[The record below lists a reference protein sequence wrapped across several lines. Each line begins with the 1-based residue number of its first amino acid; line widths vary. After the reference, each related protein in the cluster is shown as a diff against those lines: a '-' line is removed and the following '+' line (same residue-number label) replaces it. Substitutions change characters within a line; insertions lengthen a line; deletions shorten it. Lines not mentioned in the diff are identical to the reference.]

1 MKEQELL
8 KNKLQILDK
17 RLNAFSQG
25 YRQNI
30 AILGE
35 DSDEISYLLDNYF
48 SLNKIREVIYIR
60 TSVAHIDRRGF
71 FKSILFSLLS
81 EYLNKTDSLDNLINY
96 SQPMLPATLDFAKD
110 VIKRN
115 NPPSF
120 IEALELINKFINE
133 ISKRCVFVIENFLKL
148 KDIFPTFH
156 QDFSKFIILQNNCM
170 VILSD
175 VDTKESEKTLYSELN
190 FLFGNFEKIAIDES
204 NFISRFMCVRKSF
217 DCIAPSPFFVS
228 FFVNILGPN
237 TIYYS
242 LMKDYVKNCY
252 RKEDEACSIVAT
264 LHDALYARETYF
276 FQKFMAKINR
286 IEENFRDF
294 AALTKLLIA
303 ISDGYIREREL
314 TSLRIFDSKNLR
326 NKLQKLYDLN
336 YVENLGAVYRIKDP
350 LFSFWI
356 SHVFKML
363 FSTPVFDSQKRL
375 FLFRRK
381 IEESISL
388 FKEDFYKDKIK
399 KVLELFSSFRNDT
412 LKFGKDRYK
421 LPQLE
426 KSRLMSYP
434 DKKMHLLIGEGR
446 EILFVAIKEEEANDT
461 DIFDF
466 IEKGSSLK
474 GKNVKKIFV
483 SLDDFTSS
491 ARLIAKN
498 NKLIAWGI
506 NEMNDL
512 CRAYNKPIICVENKR
527 VEVGESAN
535 TGNF

>member
-35 DSDEISYLLDNYF
+35 DSDEITYLLDNYF
-48 SLNKIREVIYIR
+48 ASNKIREIIYIR
-60 TSVAHIDRRGF
+60 TSVTHIDRRGF

-81 EYLNKTDSLDNLINY
+81 EYLNKEESLDNLINY
-96 SQPMLPATLDFAKD
+96 SQGMFPVTLDFAKD
-110 VIKRN
+110 VIKRT

-120 IEALELINKFINE
+120 LEALELINKFINE
-133 ISKRCVFVIENFLKL
+133 TSKRCVFVIENFLKL

-175 VDTKESEKTLYSELN
+175 VDTRESEKTLYSELN

-217 DCIAPSPFFVS
+217 DTISCSPFFVS

-237 TIYYS
+237 TIYYN
-242 LMKDYVKNCY
+242 LMKDYVRDSY
-252 RKEDEACSIVAT
+252 RKEDESSSIITA
-264 LHDALYARETYF
+264 LQDALYARETYF
-276 FQKFMAKINR
+276 SQKFMSKINK
-286 IEENFRDF
+286 IEENFRDC
-294 AALTKLLIA
+294 AALIKLLIA

-314 TSLRIFDSKNLR
+314 ASLRIFDSKTLK

-336 YVENLGAVYRIKDP
+336 YVENLGAVCRIKDP
-350 LFSFWI
+350 LFSFWV

-363 FSTPVFDSQKRL
+363 FSTPIFDSQRRL

-381 IEESISL
+381 IEESVLL

-399 KVLELFSSFRNDT
+399 KVLELFGSFKNDT
-412 LKFGKDRYK
+412 LRLGKDRYK

-434 DKKMHLLIGEGR
+434 DKKTHLLIGEGR
-446 EILFVAIKEEEANDT
+446 EVLFVAIKEEEANDN
-461 DIFDF
+461 DVFDF

-474 GKNVKKIFV
+474 GKSVKKIFI

-512 CRAYNKPIICVENKR
+512 CRAYNKPIICAENKLEAGR
-527 VEVGESAN
+527 SEN
-535 TGNF
+535 TGNL